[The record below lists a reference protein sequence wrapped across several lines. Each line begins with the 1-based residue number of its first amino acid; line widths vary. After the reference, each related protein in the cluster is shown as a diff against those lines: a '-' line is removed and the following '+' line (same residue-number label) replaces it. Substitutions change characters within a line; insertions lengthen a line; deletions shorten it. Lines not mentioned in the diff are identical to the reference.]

1 MLKDFLLYPN
11 PGGSVILAV
20 NREALQ
26 EATERNIRLATVD
39 VFTEEMA
46 DFSLVF
52 ETVEHS
58 CTIEPTLTETG
69 NLQLA
74 IVAKGDNS
82 SESCHEKARVSQ
94 TYILYRLAWSRYQL
108 LALSPGFPACCEAW
122 G

>member
-1 MLKDFLLYPN
+1 M
-11 PGGSVILAV
+11 ILAV
-20 NREALQ
+20 DREALQ
-26 EATERNIRLATVD
+26 EATERNLRLATVD
-39 VFTEEMA
+39 GFTEEMT

-74 IVAKGDNS
+74 IVAKGDNN
-82 SESCHEKARVSQ
+82 SEFCHEKARVSQ
-94 TYILYRLAWSRYQL
+94 TYILYSLAWSRYQL